1 MAIDF
6 TWVYLI
12 FFLIPLLVRIVP
24 RFLRQQKMKNHN
36 SDQTFQRQQFEPSP
50 DGITRKPSS
59 LSEYQKDKLVLR
71 ELNKGP
77 KTFEKIQK
85 NTSFERNELNSI
97 LEDLEKRGLMGV
109 KQKNGLFGPKV
120 ELYVTEKGFKEY
132 HS

>member
-6 TWVYLI
+6 TWIYLI

-24 RFLRQQKMKNHN
+24 RYLRQQKMKNHR

-50 DGITRKPSS
+50 DDITQKPSG

-71 ELNKGP
+71 ELNKGT
-77 KTFEKIQK
+77 KTFENIRK
-85 NTSFERNELNSI
+85 NTGVERNELNSI
-97 LEDLEKRGLMGV
+97 LDGLEKRGLMEV
-109 KQKNGLFGPKV
+109 KRKNGLFGPKI

-132 HS
+132 HF